1 MFFDRN
7 SGASRGGGWDRE
19 RGGYGG
25 HGGRGGYG
33 SFDGSYHKPG
43 SGYTNANEGYR
54 LLVQEPGTHLLFIGS
69 YSCVRHRGTERLQ
82 LQKEGKLTFLC
93 LQDIDWITGDYLPQ
107 IEEAAQE
114 VLQLYPDIKKLILFG
129 GCQLELLSVD
139 MKAVSKDLTSLL
151 DIPVVFHKGCHLVGY
166 GRDLEED
173 DT

>member
-7 SGASRGGGWDRE
+7 SGYDRNDGWGRE
-19 RGGYGG
+19 RGG
-25 HGGRGGYG
+25 HGGRG
-33 SFDGSYHKPG
+33 KPG
-43 SGYTNANEGYR
+43 GGSNEGYR
-54 LLVQEPGTHLLFIGS
+54 QLVQEPGSHLLFIGS

-114 VLQLYPDIKKLILFG
+114 VLQLYPDINKLILFG

-139 MKAVSKDLTSLL
+139 MKAVSKDLAAQLG
-151 DIPVVFHKGCHLVGY
+151 IPVVFHKGCHLVGY
-166 GRDLEED
+166 GMEQED
-173 DT
+173 AE

>member
-7 SGASRGGGWDRE
+7 SGYNRNDGRGRE
-19 RGGYGG
+19 RGGYNGRGG
-25 HGGRGGYG
+25 HGGY
-33 SFDGSYHKPG
+33 DKPG
-43 SGYTNANEGYR
+43 GGYTNANEGYR
-54 LLVQEPGTHLLFIGS
+54 LLVQEPSTHLLFIGS

-139 MKAVSKDLTSLL
+139 MKAVSKELTGLL
-151 DIPVVFHKGCHLVGY
+151 GIPVVFHKGCHLVGY
-166 GRDLEED
+166 GMEQED
-173 DT
+173 V

>member
-7 SGASRGGGWDRE
+7 SGYDRNDGWGRE

-25 HGGRGGYG
+25 HRGRGKPSGG
-33 SFDGSYHKPG
+33 S
-43 SGYTNANEGYR
+43 NEGYR
-54 LLVQEPGTHLLFIGS
+54 QLVQDPGSHLLFIGS

-114 VLQLYPDIKKLILFG
+114 VLQLHPDIEKLILFG

-139 MKAVSKDLTSLL
+139 MKAVSKDLAAQLG
-151 DIPVVFHKGCHLVGY
+151 IPVVFHKGCHLVGY
-166 GRDLEED
+166 GMEQED
-173 DT
+173 AE

>member
-1 MFFDRN
+1 MYFDRTY
-7 SGASRGGGWDRE
+7 GEKPDGR

-25 HGGRGGYG
+25 HGGRGGG
-33 SFDGSYHKPG
+33 HGA
-43 SGYTNANEGYR
+43 ANGGYR
-54 LLVQEPGTHLLFIGS
+54 QLAQEPGTHLLFIGS

-114 VLQLYPDIKKLILFG
+114 VTQLYPDIKKLILFG

-139 MKAVSKDLTSLL
+139 INAVSKDLSARLGL
-151 DIPVVFHKGCHLVGY
+151 PVVFHKGCHLVGY
-166 GRDLEED
+166 GNDLKEGD
-173 DT
+173 A

>member
-7 SGASRGGGWDRE
+7 SGYDRNDGWGRE

-25 HGGRGGYG
+25 HRGRG
-33 SFDGSYHKPG
+33 KPG
-43 SGYTNANEGYR
+43 GGSNEGYR
-54 LLVQEPGTHLLFIGS
+54 QLVQEPGSHLLFIGS

-107 IEEAAQE
+107 IEEATQE

-139 MKAVSKDLTSLL
+139 MKAVSKDLAAQLG
-151 DIPVVFHKGCHLVGY
+151 IPVVFHKGCHLVGY
-166 GRDLEED
+166 GMEQED
-173 DT
+173 AE

>member
-7 SGASRGGGWDRE
+7 SGYDRNGGWGRE

-25 HGGRGGYG
+25 HGGRGGGYG
-33 SFDGSYHKPG
+33 SHDKPG
-43 SGYTNANEGYR
+43 SGYTNSNEGYR

-69 YSCVRHRGTERLQ
+69 YSCVRHRGAERLQ
-82 LQKEGKLTFLC
+82 LQKEGKLSFLC

-114 VLQLYPDIKKLILFG
+114 VLQLYPGIKKLILFG

-139 MKAVSKDLTSLL
+139 MKAVSKDLTCLL
-151 DIPVVFHKGCHLVGY
+151 GIPVVFHKGCHLVGY
-166 GRDLEED
+166 GMEQED
-173 DT
+173 AE

>member
-7 SGASRGGGWDRE
+7 SGYSRDKGRGHE
-19 RGGYGG
+19 RGGYS
-25 HGGRGGYG
+25 GRGGYAG
-33 SFDGSYHKPG
+33 DYGKPG
-43 SGYTNANEGYR
+43 GGYTNSKEGYR

-114 VLQLYPDIKKLILFG
+114 VLRLYPNIRKLILFG

-139 MKAVSKDLTSLL
+139 MKAVSRDITGLL
-151 DIPVVFHKGCHLVGY
+151 GIPVVFHKGCHLVGY
-166 GRDLEED
+166 GMEQED
-173 DT
+173 AE

>member
-7 SGASRGGGWDRE
+7 SGYDRNDGWGRE
-19 RGGYGG
+19 RGG
-25 HGGRGGYG
+25 HGGRG
-33 SFDGSYHKPG
+33 KPG
-43 SGYTNANEGYR
+43 GGSNEGYR
-54 LLVQEPGTHLLFIGS
+54 QLVQEPGSHLLFIGS

-139 MKAVSKDLTSLL
+139 MKAVSNDLAVQLGV
-151 DIPVVFHKGCHLVGY
+151 PVVFHKGCHLVGY
-166 GRDLEED
+166 GMEQED
-173 DT
+173 AE

>member
-1 MFFDRN
+1 MFFERN
-7 SGASRGGGWDRE
+7 SGYDRSSDRGHE
-19 RGGYGG
+19 
-25 HGGRGGYG
+25 HGGRGGHG
-33 SFDGSYHKPG
+33 KPG
-43 SGYTNANEGYR
+43 GGRPHSGEGYQQ
-54 LLVQEPGTHLLFIGS
+54 LVQEPGSHLLFIGS

-139 MKAVSKDLTSLL
+139 MNAVSKDLIGQLG
-151 DIPVVFHKGCHLVGY
+151 IPVVFHKGCHLVGY
-166 GRDLEED
+166 GMELED
-173 DT
+173 AQ

>member
-7 SGASRGGGWDRE
+7 SGYDRNDGWGRE
-19 RGGYGG
+19 RGG
-25 HGGRGGYG
+25 HGGRG
-33 SFDGSYHKPG
+33 KPG
-43 SGYTNANEGYR
+43 GGSNEGYR
-54 LLVQEPGTHLLFIGS
+54 QLVQEPGSHLLFIGS

-114 VLQLYPDIKKLILFG
+114 ILQLYPNIKKLILFG

-151 DIPVVFHKGCHLVGY
+151 GIPVEFHKGCHLVGY
-166 GRDLEED
+166 GYDLKED
-173 DT
+173 DA